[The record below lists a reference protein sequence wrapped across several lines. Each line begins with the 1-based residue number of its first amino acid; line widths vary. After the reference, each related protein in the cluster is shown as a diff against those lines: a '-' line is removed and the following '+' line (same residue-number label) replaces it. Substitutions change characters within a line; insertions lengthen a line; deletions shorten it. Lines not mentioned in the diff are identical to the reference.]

1 MGEEA
6 VLVWRDEYPEGFQFP
21 GNSGFPLSRY
31 EDIVTGYEEEL
42 ADNYRHVKQ
51 EKVPE
56 DVVSGFIELHERG
69 ENPYSVFDEY
79 PDVKD
84 VVFSAVSKRWYR
96 RMLTEESMAD
106 NFEGPQKD
114 YVESHVLSALG
125 TRKAAE
131 IAVQDG
137 KDVFHNGGGHH
148 HSSRGGSV
156 PNAFNLIN
164 DQASGIEY
172 VKREL
177 EDPEILVVDLDLHF
191 GDGTVS
197 IYGDDPQVNHFS
209 MHQWDAYP
217 NGKTSGWMHFTGSG
231 KAEGT
236 VVNVPL
242 PQGVGGSKYNSILED
257 VLEPLMEKSQPDIVL
272 YQSGTDPHHL
282 DSIGDLNLT
291 LQDLYERDSI
301 VVDQAGD
308 TPLITVTGGGYGERA
323 ADGSV
328 NTMAAISEREIIFDD
343 DELSEEELEETHD
356 AGEVADQRYQ
366 ELLEADNV
374 DYLSK

>member
-21 GNSGFPLSRY
+21 GNSDLPLSRY
-31 EDIVTGYEEEL
+31 EDIVAGYEEEL
-42 ADNYRHVKQ
+42 AANYRHVTQ

-56 DVVSGFIELHERG
+56 DVVSGFIELYERG
-69 ENPYSVFDEY
+69 ENPYSVFDEC

-131 IAVQDG
+131 IAVQEG

-148 HSSRGGSV
+148 HSSRGESV

-172 VKREL
+172 IKREL

-197 IYGDDPQVNHFS
+197 IYGDDPQVNHLS

-242 PQGVGGSKYNSILED
+242 PDGVGGSKYNSILED
-257 VLEPLMEKSQPDIVL
+257 VLEPLMKKSRPDIVL

-328 NTMAAISEREIIFDD
+328 NTMAAMSEREIIFND
-343 DELSEEELEETHD
+343 DELSEEELEETQD